1 MRKYISMKKGESIAG
16 FKLVRKGKIAEIK
29 SQALIFKHEVT
40 GAEVLSLE
48 NDDDNKVFSVT
59 FRTPP
64 ENDRG
69 VAHILEHSVLC
80 GSRKYPVK
88 EPFIELVKGSLQTFL
103 NAMTFPDKTMYP
115 VASRNTKD
123 FFNLMNVYL
132 DAVFFPR
139 ITEEI
144 FMQEGWHHE
153 LESPDDE
160 ITYKGVVYNEM
171 KGVFSDPESLIDRHL
186 AHSLFPSTTYGC
198 ESGGDPEAIPDLT
211 YEEFSEFHRKYYH
224 PGNSRIFL
232 YGDHDTR
239 ECLQFMQDNYLK
251 EFSRQTTDSAIKFQR
266 NFKKPRRKAL
276 TYAVSSGE
284 SLEKKAYV
292 LLGWK
297 MGRGTDREHCLAN
310 SILSYLLLGTSASPL
325 RKALI
330 DSGLGS
336 EVIGGGFDDN
346 RVETLFAVGLKGTE
360 AEHEEKIL
368 ELIESTLR
376 GLVEN
381 GIDRDMILSAVN
393 SVDFKLREANFGGFA
408 KGIVYNIQ
416 ALNSWLYDADPLMHL
431 KYDRLMNKVKE
442 ECLNGYFEKLI
453 EEGLL
458 GNEHRSILLATPRPG
473 LAKRQEARTRKK
485 LKALKAS
492 LSAEELARLTR
503 DTAALKELQ
512 MTPDSPEA
520 LATLPTLDLGDIPRE
535 AEKFPLEIK
544 RAGAPKILFHDLF
557 TSHIAYMQ
565 VGFNTHSVPQ
575 NKIQYLPLLGTLLL
589 GMGTKKN
596 DYVEISKK
604 IGIHTGGIRP
614 WNFTS
619 ATVQDRRQIL
629 SYSFLSGKAL
639 MEKLD
644 ALFDIYTELFAERS
658 FHDHKRL
665 VDLIRSA
672 KSDMEDSIV
681 PQGNR
686 YVLSRLQSYQS
697 PLGAYD
703 ELTDGITYFHFLEDL
718 LRRAEKDPEE
728 VAAAFSDVADMV
740 FSRGNALFN
749 VTSEAGDYAKYET
762 RLNALAEA
770 LPDRAADPVELG
782 LGRLPKNEGF
792 LSASTVQYVGK
803 GANLYDLGYE
813 YAGSFNV
820 LKSLLGTGYLWEK
833 VRMQGGAYGSSNS
846 FDFLTGDY
854 GLVSYRDPNL
864 KETLNVYDQIADHL
878 AHLDL
883 SDDELKKVI
892 IGCVGSLDP
901 PLTPDRKGAI
911 SMIEHLTGKGW
922 ELKQKHRQELLSTT
936 LKDIK
941 SLSGLFEKLRD
952 SGRVCVLGNEEKL
965 KQSKTLFDELVPVFH

>member
-1 MRKYISMKKGESIAG
+1 MKTGESISG
-16 FKLVRKGKIAEIK
+16 FKLVRKGKVAEIN
-29 SQALIFKHEVT
+29 SRALIFRHEVT

-48 NDDDNKVFSVT
+48 NGDDNKVFSVT

-115 VASRNTKD
+115 VASRNMKD

-132 DAVFFPR
+132 DAVLFPR

-144 FMQEGWHHE
+144 FKQEGWHHE
-153 LESPDDE
+153 LEDPE
-160 ITYKGVVYNEM
+160 GEVTYKGVVYNEM
-171 KGVFSDPESLIDRHL
+171 KGVFSNPESLIERHL
-186 AHSLFPSTTYGC
+186 AHSLFPSTTYGH

-211 YEEFSEFHRKYYH
+211 YEEFREFHRKFYH

-239 ECLQFMQDNYLK
+239 QCLEFMQENYLK
-251 EFSRQTTDSAIKFQR
+251 EFRRRNINSAIKFQR
-266 NFKKPRRKAL
+266 RFKKLRHRAFS
-276 TYAVSSGE
+276 YAVSSGE

-292 LLGWK
+292 LIGWK
-297 MGRGTDREHCLAN
+297 MGRATDREHCLGN
-310 SILSYLLLGTSASPL
+310 SILSYLLLGTAASPL

-346 RVETLFAVGLKGTE
+346 RAETLFAVGLKGTE
-360 AEHEEKIL
+360 PEHEGRIL

-431 KYDRLMNKVKE
+431 KYDRLMKKIKDA
-442 ECLNGYFEKLI
+442 CLDGYFEALI
-453 EEGLL
+453 EKGLL
-458 GNEHRSILLATPRPG
+458 KNDHRSILLATPEPG
-473 LAKRQEARTRKK
+473 LAKAQEERMREK

-492 LSAEELARLTR
+492 LSGEELTR
-503 DTAALKELQ
+503 MASDTAELKALQ
-512 MTPDSPEA
+512 MTPDSAVA
-520 LATLPTLDLGDIPRE
+520 LATLPTLDLDDIPRE
-535 AEKFPLEIK
+535 GEKFPLEIK
-544 RAGAPKILFHDLF
+544 RDSAPKILFHDLF
-557 TSHIAYMQ
+557 TSQIAYMQ
-565 VGFNTHSVPQ
+565 VGFNTHTVSQ
-575 NKIQYLPLLGTLLL
+575 DKIQYLPLLATLTL
-589 GMGTKKN
+589 GMGTKKSN
-596 DYVEISKK
+596 YVDMSKK

-614 WNFTS
+614 WHFTS
-619 ATVQDRRQIL
+619 ATVRDRRQVL
-629 SYSFLSGKAL
+629 SYVFFSGKAL

-644 ALFDIYTELFAERS
+644 ALFDIYTELFADRS

-672 KSDMEDSIV
+672 KSDMEDSII
-681 PQGNR
+681 PHGNQF
-686 YVLSRLQSYQS
+686 VLARLQSHQS
-697 PLGAYD
+697 PLGVFD
-703 ELTDGITYFHFLEDL
+703 ELTDGITYFRFLEDL
-718 LRRAEKDPEE
+718 LKRAEKDPAE
-728 VAAAFSDVADMV
+728 VAAAFGEVAKCV
-740 FSRGNALFN
+740 FTRGNALFN
-749 VTSEAGDYAKYET
+749 ITAEADDYT
-762 RLNALAEA
+762 RFEPRINSLAEA
-770 LPDRAADPVELG
+770 LPGTPAEPVKLRFD
-782 LGRLPKNEGF
+782 LAPRNEGF

-813 YAGSFNV
+813 YTGSFNV
-820 LKSLLGTGYLWEK
+820 LKSLLGTSYLWEK

-864 KETLNVYDQIADHL
+864 KETLDIYDRTADHL

-883 SDDELKKVI
+883 TGDELKKVI
-892 IGCVGSLDP
+892 IGCIGSLDP
-901 PLTPDRKGAI
+901 PLTPDRKGSV
-911 SMIEHLTGKGW
+911 SMIEHLTGKDW
-922 ELKQKHRQELLSTT
+922 DLKQKHRQQLLGTT
-936 LKDIK
+936 LKDIRK
-941 SLSGLFEKLRD
+941 LAGLFETLRD
-952 SGRVCVLGNEEKL
+952 SGTVCVLGNEEKL
-965 KQSKTLFDELVPVFH
+965 KQSKALFDELSPLFH